1 MYLFFKASRCS
12 SIIHGDPDQK
22 AQSQNAVIQLFLLN
36 PALGR
41 QTNEHSGEQ
50 SSPPTPLVLRFPAPH
65 ISNLLALT
73 L

>member
-1 MYLFFKASRCS
+1 MFFKAYRCS
-12 SIIHGDPDQK
+12 SIIHRDPDQK
-22 AQSQNAVIQLFLLN
+22 AQSQNAVIQLFLLKN

-41 QTNEHSGEQ
+41 QMSEHSGEQ
-50 SSPPTPLVLRFPAPH
+50 SSPPTPLGLGFPAPH